1 MRQWIRSH
9 LTYANVM
16 STLAVFLV
24 IAGGTAAAV
33 TYVVSSNSQVGP
45 GTISGHRPPS
55 GKHTNIIAGS
65 ISGRDVATDSLGGA
79 DINEAKLFKVPRAA
93 RADSAAS
100 ADDATHAS
108 TADTATNA
116 QALGGQPASD
126 YRLHCPGNLARA
138 GDLCFEFGIRT
149 APYAAALKACAR
161 DQRRLPNTG
170 ELALVYDHLG
180 AVQQQEWTAS
190 HYFGSPSVPTLGQD
204 ESRNLRIG
212 ASGASQPEDF
222 RCVTSATN

>member
-24 IAGGTAAAV
+24 IGGGTALAS
-33 TYVVSSNSQVGP
+33 YVVSSNSQVGP

-55 GKHTNIIAGS
+55 GKHANIIAGS
-65 ISGRDVATDSLGGA
+65 ISGRDVANDSLGGA

-100 ADDATHAS
+100 ADNATHAS

-116 QALGGQPASD
+116 QALGGHQASD
-126 YRLHCPGNLARA
+126 FFLHCPGNLARA
-138 GDLCFEFGIRT
+138 GDLCFEVGLRS

-161 DQRRLPNTG
+161 DQRRLPNAG

-180 AVQQQEWTAS
+180 AEQSQEWTAS
-190 HYFGSPSVPTLGQD
+190 HFIENVFEVATLAQNS
-204 ESRNLRIG
+204 SRDLLPG
-212 ASGASQPEDF
+212 ASGISQPENF